1 MLIPFPFITISP
13 RGLKIADVV
22 VMISFFQLLAYALA
36 KMDGIGG
43 YGGWRWIFIIE
54 GLATVVVGVISKWW
68 VPDWPETA
76 AFLDEDERTIL
87 TARLADDQGEC
98 RMDRLDKNALKRSF
112 GDWKMYV
119 AVVMY
124 IGIVNNG

>member
-1 MLIPFPFITISP
+1 MALVDMEAGDGNRHGSSSHPFLTLCCS
-13 RGLKIADVV
+13 R
-22 VMISFFQLLAYALA
+22 
-36 KMDGIGG
+36 
-43 YGGWRWIFIIE
+43 IFIIE
-54 GLATVVVGVISKWW
+54 GLATVAIGVVSKWW

-76 AFLDEDERTIL
+76 TFLNEEERAIL

-119 AVVMY
+119 AVMMY
-124 IGIVNNG
+124 FGIVNNG